1 MTTEIIANDDFC
13 AEQSELTFESDGIA
27 TYFIMVEG
35 AQTAFGDYTLEVTCE
50 DVLGLNNPAF
60 SSLGV
65 YPNPVDNE
73 LFINNT
79 TPITAVTIY
88 TVTGQKLLHI
98 TPNESRVNID
108 TDSFLSGVYFAHI
121 QAGPDKKVVKL
132 IK

>member
-1 MTTEIIANDDFC
+1 
-13 AEQSELTFESDGIA
+13 
-27 TYFIMVEG
+27 MVEG

-50 DVLGLNNPAF
+50 DVLGLNNHAF

-65 YPNPVDNE
+65 YPNPIDNE

-108 TDSFLSGVYFAHI
+108 TDSSSQGFILLTYKQG
-121 QAGPDKKVVKL
+121 Q
-132 IK
+132 IKRWLN